1 MIITLKNQIRDLNG
15 IDTTKPEFSKNKA
28 VFLHR
33 AVLMTTKEIAIKKQA
48 KFDRVLTLVCG
59 VIHNRIF
66 LPQCGQLQS
75 TSQLFE
81 TLCNNLLSST

>member
-33 AVLMTTKEIAIKKQA
+33 AVLMTTKEIAIKNKQS
-48 KFDRVLTLVCG
+48 LTECSL
-59 VIHNRIF
+59 
-66 LPQCGQLQS
+66 
-75 TSQLFE
+75 
-81 TLCNNLLSST
+81 